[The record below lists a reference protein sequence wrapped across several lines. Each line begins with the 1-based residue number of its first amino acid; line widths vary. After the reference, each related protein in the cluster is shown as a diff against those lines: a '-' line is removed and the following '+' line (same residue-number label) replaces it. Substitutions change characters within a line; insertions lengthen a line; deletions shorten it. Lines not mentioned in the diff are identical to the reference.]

1 MRLATLLA
9 AATALC
15 SAVATAQSPAPDNTA
30 QAMVALQAARA
41 DQYRL
46 LADKTADQQAVLE
59 RMLDLGMWSAV
70 DSTLSHRGK
79 DVSSQLLRAD
89 LLILNNDFF
98 AAAKLVDAALKQSPT
113 TEKAIRLRAFL
124 DMQAWRL
131 EEAANRC
138 RTYLSKKPSEKMAV
152 LLGKVYLLQ
161 KKYPQAIEVADG
173 LLAKNPSLAAAYQLK
188 ADVYFWDQQPA
199 KAEAPL
205 LKSLEL
211 DPFNADARFSYGY
224 AIWRRVDATQL
235 NAMAAQW
242 EVALAVNPL
251 HFQTHWHWG
260 NGHTNLTYA
269 DYAEP
274 SDDQV
279 RDRLKM
285 ADSLF
290 QAGKFAAAIA
300 RTVEVEKEFP
310 ASVIPLLHRGS
321 LYYANFDDP
330 NLVRLD
336 SAENIFRR
344 ILARKKHYGPAH
356 NGLSAVIKSKRIPF
370 LANYAAVTKQLKN
383 PAITDMASFERVFPD
398 VAYYP
403 GTIAKGMVWNQMY
416 TAVVYFPFL
425 SKMNRQFHVPPL
437 HIDLATTMNSP
448 SFRASTTFDNRQWM
462 DIRGVGSGAAAIEY
476 VERGA
481 YGERNVV
488 LHEYVH
494 LFHGSVLTD
503 EENRA
508 VRAHY
513 YKAMKENRTLDY
525 YSQNNESEYLA
536 QTYPAYFEPVKVHP
550 LDFKSMN
557 TTNDLKTKDPSMYE
571 FLDKMV
577 KKEKAYLAG
586 DKKAMASNWAQVY
599 LNNSRPRGANVD
611 VEKSKKY
618 LDTALQYDPAYLPAI
633 LAYAQLSSGQKQFAD
648 AESWLKK
655 AQQLNDRYAPVYTGW
670 AALAAAKVEAG
681 ALDQQQGLVEQ
692 ENWLNKAKSLET
704 DYSEQAR
711 INGLQRDLYQRY
723 ARYEQGIAAAEEYAR
738 TGADV
743 STYLRDR
750 KDDARAYA
758 AGLRAATGD
767 QNALSQLKD
776 LVMKKPQN
784 YELRKQYSVALIQ
797 QKQYAAAVS
806 TLQEAQR
813 ILSASRNGRPDF
825 DLLIA
830 EAELA
835 QQHNSEAQTLLQ
847 QLPAQ
852 SQRLNETDRLRLVR
866 VLAAAG
872 QKEQAKTIFGKMKQ
886 GGLPAYTIDYN
897 QTASTIQ

>member
-1 MRLATLLA
+1 MRFASLLA
-9 AATALC
+9 AATVCC
-15 SAVATAQSPAPDNTA
+15 STVATAQSPAPDNTS
-30 QAMVALQAARA
+30 QAMAALQTARTE
-41 DQYRL
+41 QYRL
-46 LADKTADQQAVLE
+46 LAAKTTDQQAIME
-59 RMLDLGMWSAV
+59 RMLDLGMWQAV
-70 DSTLSHRGK
+70 DSVLALRGK
-79 DVSSQLLRAD
+79 DPGSQLLRAD
-89 LLILNNDFF
+89 LFILNNNFF
-98 AAAKLVDAALKQSPT
+98 AAAKLVDAVLKQSPGM
-113 TEKAIRLRAFL
+113 EKAVRLRAYL

-131 EEAANRC
+131 EQAATSC
-138 RTYLSKKPSEKMAV
+138 RTYLAKKPSEKMTV
-152 LLGKVYLLQ
+152 LLGKIYLLQ
-161 KKYPQAIEVADG
+161 KKYPEAIQLADQ
-173 LLAKNPSLAAAYQLK
+173 LLEKNPSLAAAYQLK

-274 SDDQV
+274 TDDQV
-279 RDRLKM
+279 RERLKK

-290 QAGKFAAAIA
+290 QTGQFAAAIA
-300 RTVEVEKEFP
+300 RTVEAEKEFP
-310 ASVIPLLHRGS
+310 SSVIPLLHRAS
-321 LYYANFDDP
+321 LYYANFDDAS
-330 NLVRLD
+330 LIRLD
-336 SAENIFRR
+336 SAENIFKR

-370 LANYAAVTKQLKN
+370 LANYEAVTKQLKH

-525 YSQNNESEYLA
+525 YSQNNESEYLRA
-536 QTYPAYFEPVKVHP
+536 DLSRLFRARESAPA
-550 LDFKSMN
+550 
-557 TTNDLKTKDPSMYE
+557 
-571 FLDKMV
+571 
-577 KKEKAYLAG
+577 
-586 DKKAMASNWAQVY
+586 
-599 LNNSRPRGANVD
+599 
-611 VEKSKKY
+611 
-618 LDTALQYDPAYLPAI
+618 
-633 LAYAQLSSGQKQFAD
+633 
-648 AESWLKK
+648 
-655 AQQLNDRYAPVYTGW
+655 
-670 AALAAAKVEAG
+670 
-681 ALDQQQGLVEQ
+681 
-692 ENWLNKAKSLET
+692 
-704 DYSEQAR
+704 
-711 INGLQRDLYQRY
+711 
-723 ARYEQGIAAAEEYAR
+723 
-738 TGADV
+738 
-743 STYLRDR
+743 
-750 KDDARAYA
+750 
-758 AGLRAATGD
+758 
-767 QNALSQLKD
+767 
-776 LVMKKPQN
+776 
-784 YELRKQYSVALIQ
+784 
-797 QKQYAAAVS
+797 
-806 TLQEAQR
+806 
-813 ILSASRNGRPDF
+813 
-825 DLLIA
+825 
-830 EAELA
+830 
-835 QQHNSEAQTLLQ
+835 
-847 QLPAQ
+847 
-852 SQRLNETDRLRLVR
+852 
-866 VLAAAG
+866 
-872 QKEQAKTIFGKMKQ
+872 
-886 GGLPAYTIDYN
+886 
-897 QTASTIQ
+897 